1 MTAPEIDKADLLVER
16 DERGLATLTLNRPTK
31 RNALTNAMYDALA
44 ATLTELDADNEVRV
58 VVLTG
63 SGGSFTAGNDLA
75 DFVSSVEGAGSR
87 PADED
92 APVSRFQR
100 AVLRARPLLVAE
112 VDGPAVGIGAT
123 LLLHCDLVYATSRSY
138 LQTPFVDLGLV
149 PEFAS
154 SLLLPQRV
162 GPQRAAELLLFGDRI
177 PAERAHALGLVN
189 AVLPDAE
196 ALRSHVDD
204 RVAALLAK
212 PAGALALTRSLA
224 RGYPDERVEERSAR
238 ESAHFTERLASPEA
252 MAIMRRF
259 LHR

>member
-1 MTAPEIDKADLLVER
+1 MAAPEIGRADLLVER

-31 RNALTNAMYDALA
+31 RNALTNDMYDALA
-44 ATLTELDADNEVRV
+44 ATLTELNADSEVRV

-75 DFVSSVEGAGSR
+75 DFVSSVEKADSR
-87 PADED
+87 PADQD
-92 APVSRFQR
+92 APVTRFQR
-100 AVLRARPLLVAE
+100 AVLRARPLLVAA

-177 PAERAHALGLVN
+177 PVERAHSLGLVN
-189 AVLPDAE
+189 AVLPNEE
-196 ALRSHVDD
+196 ALREHVDS

-212 PAGALALTRSLA
+212 PAGALALTRSLL
-224 RGYPDERVEERSAR
+224 RGYPDERIEERSTR

-259 LHR
+259 LKR

>member
-1 MTAPEIDKADLLVER
+1 MAAPEIGQADLLVER

-31 RNALTNAMYDALA
+31 RNALTNDMYDALA
-44 ATLTELDADNEVRV
+44 VTLTELDADSEVRV

-75 DFVSSVEGAGSR
+75 DFVSSVERSASQ
-87 PADED
+87 PADQD
-92 APVSRFQR
+92 APVARFQR
-100 AVLRARPLLVAE
+100 AVLRARPLLVAA

-177 PAERAHALGLVN
+177 PAERAHSLGLVN
-189 AVLPDAE
+189 AVLPDEE
-196 ALRSHVDD
+196 ALREHVDG

-212 PAGALALTRSLA
+212 PAGALALTRSLL
-224 RGYPDERVEERSAR
+224 RGYPDERIEERSTR

-259 LHR
+259 LKR